1 MMRILKYSFLLCL
14 LLLLS
19 LPVLSEVPS
28 WTKSNS
34 VTEYDILRQFPAGRL
49 EALFANDNPD
59 AQGLTGTNRLNG
71 SWLEAGPQRGGCR
84 GVAIAVVL
92 GDLVRA
98 DNAWRAIDVA
108 FAHQKEDGSFEANI
122 RPNGASAKSLS
133 ASVETSYFFLQELGR
148 TILLIRQS
156 PHEAHFHERIVKM
169 EPKMRK
175 AIAYVAAGYDTII
188 ASSSHAVN
196 RIILAA
202 KAFGLCG
209 LALNDKALI
218 ESSRRLI
225 KHALTLRDSEGV
237 FIEKGGRDSS
247 YNVVSI
253 LYGQILALYLP
264 LPEFKAA
271 LPAAVKWQLT
281 RVLDTGE
288 IDVTGNTR
296 TGTGVEKSYFGT
308 PKNVNYTEVILA
320 LIYFGLVYKDAAAL
334 AAADKVFAYNQKK
347 AQQK

>member
-1 MMRILKYSFLLCL
+1 MLQPFKYKILCCL
-14 LLLLS
+14 LLTIS
-19 LPVLSEVPS
+19 LPTLAQTTRH
-28 WTKSNS
+28 TKTKA
-34 VTEYDILRQFPAGRL
+34 VTEYEILRQFPAGYL
-49 EALFANDNPD
+49 QALFANDKPD

-92 GDLVRA
+92 GDLARA
-98 DNAWRAIDVA
+98 DEAWRVIDVA

-122 RPNGASAKSLS
+122 RPNGASAKSPS
-133 ASVETSYFFLQELGR
+133 ASVETSYFFLQELAR
-148 TILLIRQS
+148 TVLLIRQS
-156 PHEAHFHERIVKM
+156 PHEAYFQQRIAVI

-209 LALNDKALI
+209 LALHDQTLI
-218 ESSRRLI
+218 ASAKKLI
-225 KHALTLRDSEGV
+225 AHALTLRDSAGV

-253 LYGQILALYLP
+253 LYGQILALYVP
-264 LPEFKAA
+264 LPEFEAA
-271 LPAAVKWQLT
+271 LPAAVAWQLT
-281 RVLDTGE
+281 RVMENGE

-296 TGTGVEKSYFGT
+296 TGVGTEKSYFGT
-308 PKNVNYTEVILA
+308 PKNVNYNEVILA
-320 LIYFGLVYKDAAAL
+320 LTYYGVVHKDKAVL
-334 AAADKVFAYNQKK
+334 AAADKVFTYAHKK
-347 AQQK
+347 VQPK